1 VLQLEK
7 VTLKFGKSITA
18 LDEATLKV
26 HRDEVVGLVGESG
39 SGKTMVART
48 ALQLL
53 PSEGQITTGEILYET
68 AEGHTQDLIRMSESE
83 LRRHVRGTEIAMIFQ
98 NPTGSLNPVRPV
110 GTQIR
115 EVLRRHRDLSSTE
128 LGEEARSLLQRV
140 GISPDRGDSYA
151 SELSGGQAQRVA
163 IARAVA
169 CRPRLLIA
177 DECTSALDVVIQQK
191 ILDLLGDLREDFGMA
206 MLMISHNLQ
215 LVANVADRIVVL
227 KDGSVVESGSATQI
241 YHRPSHPYTQKLRES
256 IPEMS
261 TERKA

>member
-1 VLQLEK
+1 MLQLEK
-7 VTLKFGKSITA
+7 VTLKFGSITA
-18 LDEATLKV
+18 LDEATLEV

-48 ALQLL
+48 VLQLL
-53 PSEGQITTGEILYET
+53 PSEGQITNGEILYKT
-68 AEGHTQDLIRMSESE
+68 EGGDTQNLRGMSERE
-83 LRRHVRGTEIAMIFQ
+83 LRGQVRGKEIVMIFQ
-98 NPTGSLNPVRPV
+98 NPKGSLNPVRPV

-115 EVLRRHRDLSSTE
+115 EVLRRHRNLSSTDI
-128 LGEEARSLLQRV
+128 GEEARSLLRHV
-140 GISPDRGDSYA
+140 GISADRGDSYA

-169 CRPRLLIA
+169 CQPRLLIA

-227 KDGSVVESGSATQI
+227 KDGSVVESGSAAQI
-241 YHRPSHPYTQKLRES
+241 YHQPSHPYTRKLREC

-261 TERKA
+261 AERRP